1 MIGVAGAAVFALP
14 DRFLTANAANFAVLV
29 VDLHGWSL
37 APLPM

>member
-1 MIGVAGAAVFALP
+1 MIGVAGAAVFTLR
-14 DRFLTANAANFAVLV
+14 DRFLTANVANSLSL